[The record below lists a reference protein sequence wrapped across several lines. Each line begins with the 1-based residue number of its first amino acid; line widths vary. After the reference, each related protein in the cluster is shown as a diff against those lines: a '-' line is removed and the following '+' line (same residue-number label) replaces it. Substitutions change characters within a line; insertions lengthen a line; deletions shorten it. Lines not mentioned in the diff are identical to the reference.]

1 MLRQGG
7 LVAFPTETVFGLGA
21 NALSDEAV
29 QHLYAVK
36 GRDFTNPFAIMVSG
50 AEQAEAIAVLDD
62 RARSLMQAFW
72 PGPISLVVP
81 YRDDAQQ
88 PVAKRALAGLPTV
101 SLRMPSHPVALAL
114 LRETGLPL
122 AVPSAN
128 RSGHLSTTRAL
139 DVAENFG
146 DSIDMILADAT
157 KILGIES
164 TIVDLTTPKARILRL
179 GAVTQEEIETVID
192 AVEYVQP
199 VDKPA
204 SKPFAL
210 KTPLRL
216 NAVDVKQGEAFL
228 GFGSLN
234 YIGVEGVGF
243 VRDMPET
250 HWRNLSPEGDLHRAA
265 ANLYRMLAELDQV
278 GAVNIAVMRVPET
291 GLGITINDRL
301 RRAAQSR

>member
-50 AEQAEAIAVLDD
+50 AEQAEAIAMLDD